1 MLLIPDCS
9 DRTARKIDKHVLSVP
24 LTLMMGRRYFFMQS
38 WLNWYSIGLENRHS
52 ERISGFESL
61 ALRYAYVV
69 KRLRQRTATPRPLV
83 RIQPY
88 ALSNVFLLI

>member
-24 LTLMMGRRYFFMQS
+24 LTLMMGRRYFLCICSQEVKTKAAEQT
-38 WLNWYSIGLENRHS
+38 LGL
-52 ERISGFESL
+52 
-61 ALRYAYVV
+61 
-69 KRLRQRTATPRPLV
+69 ATPRPLV